1 MTETAEEKSTDQGVM
16 ENSKFEDILGKW
28 LKKPIPGRE
37 NHDGKEEERPK
48 DSPVEDKEQED
59 EDDEEQGDPW
69 ESARR
74 PGEKSHLDPNEV
86 EDEDDDDQ
94 GHGG

>member
-16 ENSKFEDILGKW
+16 EDSKFEDILGKW

-48 DSPVEDKEQED
+48 DSPVEDKE
-59 EDDEEQGDPW
+59 
-69 ESARR
+69 
-74 PGEKSHLDPNEV
+74 
-86 EDEDDDDQ
+86 
-94 GHGG
+94 